1 MGSVC
6 GEILGG
12 IKVERLYDDL
22 VTGLNQAI
30 NFEKGTGEAKIYTYS
45 KNGQDIDSKSFN
57 EKDDSECLE

>member
-1 MGSVC
+1 M
-6 GEILGG
+6 
-12 IKVERLYDDL
+12 ERLYDDL

-57 EKDDSECLE
+57 KKDDSECLE